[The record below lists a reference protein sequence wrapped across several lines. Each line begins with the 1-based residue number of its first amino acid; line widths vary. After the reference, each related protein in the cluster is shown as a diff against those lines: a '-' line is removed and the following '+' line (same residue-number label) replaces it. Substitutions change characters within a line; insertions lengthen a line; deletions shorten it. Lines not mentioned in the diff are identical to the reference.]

1 MGAARVAPG
10 GSWQASAASL
20 HGRSPVPPGL
30 CGERGGPQRPGAGAG
45 EPSGDLC
52 TAPLRRS
59 MWSGD
64 GIQCEASLSAGRNG
78 HDGRAVRGGS
88 PRLFREWQARGA
100 GRGVGARRCPRAAG
114 RKEGAKAKEWG
125 GGSGVGAGGAW
136 RGRGSLGPRVGRWA
150 GVRARSPSRAASAGR
165 EPRALGFGRWAR
177 DGTGWLRARKEKA
190 DPSLASSVLSPV
202 SPPDILGGA
211 PWDWD
216 DRGLLVIEWWLR

>member
-1 MGAARVAPG
+1 MGAARAALG

-20 HGRSPVPPGL
+20 HGRSPAPPGL
-30 CGERGGPQRPGAGAG
+30 CGERGSPQRPGAGAG

-64 GIQCEASLSAGRNG
+64 GIQCEACLSAGRDG

-88 PRLFREWQARGA
+88 PRLFREWQAGAA
-100 GRGVGARRCPRAAG
+100 GRGVGVRRCPRAAR
-114 RKEGAKAKEWG
+114 RKEGATAKEWG

-136 RGRGSLGPRVGRWA
+136 KGGGVAWGPGWGGGQGCEPGVLAEQRRLEGSLGVWALEDELGMGRADLGRGKRRLTQVWRVPSCRLDPRWYSGRGRG
-150 GVRARSPSRAASAGR
+150 
-165 EPRALGFGRWAR
+165 
-177 DGTGWLRARKEKA
+177 
-190 DPSLASSVLSPV
+190 
-202 SPPDILGGA
+202 

-216 DRGLLVIEWWLR
+216 DRGLLVIE